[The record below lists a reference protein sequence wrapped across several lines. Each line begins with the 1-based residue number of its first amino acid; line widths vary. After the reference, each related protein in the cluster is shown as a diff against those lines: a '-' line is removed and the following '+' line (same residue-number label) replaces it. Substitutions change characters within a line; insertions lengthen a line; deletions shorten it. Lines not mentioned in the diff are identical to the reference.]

1 MTGHFR
7 SRRMTAVFA
16 LAIGAGLAAS
26 AVPATA
32 RADDSAIPVRGQ
44 VRLTPQ
50 KQGVSGE
57 AVLSLH
63 SVNAVGGATT
73 VFYSM
78 ALTKDSATEYGS
90 HANGHDY
97 ASRVGNGHYTES
109 DLVAGANDGAVID
122 PKGSKIYLPLTS
134 GKYCV
139 ECSAQAYRSIFN
151 LTPGLA
157 TIGWFTVGKLPAGVT
172 TVDVSVANH
181 LFAGV
186 PVTSGAPAPTVAVPQ
201 FDPLYL
207 GQGWPSIDAAAVAKV
222 NQSSFVKDV
231 VATSEPQG
239 DSGRERRTGRQTRL
253 DLNSEVLFAK
263 DSDVVKPAG
272 KAEILAAAK
281 KITAMRPSGAVQV
294 TGYTDNLGSAA
305 HGLDLSK
312 RRAAAVTKILQPQLP
327 AGTKVVSEGKG
338 EADPVATNDT
348 EHGRELNRR
357 VTITVE
363 ES

>member
-1 MTGHFR
+1 M
-7 SRRMTAVFA
+7 
-16 LAIGAGLAAS
+16 AAA
-26 AVPATA
+26 AVPAAA
-32 RADDSAIPVRGQ
+32 RADEGAVPVRGR
-44 VRLTPQ
+44 VRLSPQ

-63 SVNAVGGATT
+63 SVNRVGGVTS
-73 VFYSM
+73 VFYSI
-78 ALTKDSATEYGS
+78 ALSKDSSSGS
-90 HANGHDY
+90 RANGHDY
-97 ASRVGNGHYTES
+97 VSRLGSGHYTEP

-122 PKGSKIYLPLTS
+122 PQNSKIYLPLVS

-139 ECSAQAYRSIFN
+139 ECSAQAYKSMFR
-151 LTPGLA
+151 LTGGLA
-157 TIGWFTVGKLPAGVT
+157 TIGWFTVAKLPAATT

-181 LFAGV
+181 LFTGV
-186 PVTSGAPAPTVAVPQ
+186 PVTAGAPEPAVPVPQ

-207 GQGWPSIDAAAVAKV
+207 GQGWPVIDSAAAAKV
-222 NQSSFVKDV
+222 DQARFVTDV
-231 VATSEPQG
+231 VATSAAAG
-239 DSGRERRTGRQTRL
+239 DSGLERRTGTQTRL
-253 DLNSEVLFAK
+253 DLNSEVLFGK

-272 KAEILAAAK
+272 RAQILAAAK
-281 KITAMRPSGAVQV
+281 RITAMAPSGPVEV

-327 AGTKVVSEGKG
+327 AGTKVISQGKG

-348 EHGRELNRR
+348 ESGRQLNRR
-357 VTITVE
+357 VTITVK

>member
-1 MTGHFR
+1 MTVHFH
-7 SRRMTAVFA
+7 SRRIKAAFT
-16 LAIGAGLAAS
+16 LAIGLGLAAS

-32 RADDSAIPVRGQ
+32 RADDGAIPVQGQ
-44 VRLTPQ
+44 LRLSPQ
-50 KQGVSGE
+50 KQGVKGK

-63 SVNAVGGATT
+63 SVNAVDGATT
-73 VFYSM
+73 VFYSL
-78 ALTKDSATEYGS
+78 ALTKDSPAQYGS

-97 ASRVGNGHYTES
+97 ASRLGNGHYTEPN
-109 DLVAGANDGAVID
+109 LVAGANDGAVID
-122 PKGSKIYLPLTS
+122 PKGSKIYLPLIS

-139 ECSAQAYRSIFN
+139 ACSAQAYKSMFN

-157 TIGWFTVGKLPAGVT
+157 TIGWFTVPKLPSGVT

-181 LFAGV
+181 LFTGV
-186 PVTSGAPAPTVAVPQ
+186 KITSGAPTPTAAVPQ

-207 GQGWPSIDAAAVAKV
+207 GQGWPAIDAASVAKV
-222 NQSSFVKDV
+222 NQSLFIKDV
-231 VATSEPQG
+231 VATSEAQG
-239 DSGRERRTGRQTRL
+239 DSGRERKTAGESRL
-253 DLNSEVLFAK
+253 DLDSEVLFAK

-272 KAEILAAAK
+272 KTQILAAAK
-281 KITAMRPSGAVQV
+281 KITAMRPSGPVLV

-327 AGTKVVSEGKG
+327 AGTKVVSQGKG

-348 EHGRELNRR
+348 ESGRQLNRR
-357 VTITVE
+357 VTITVK